1 MKSFY
6 IENDKLVRYIPHPE
20 LGEHVYRTD
29 VIITKEMFIECYE
42 KWIKA
47 QCDCEVKTDEN

>member
-42 KWIKA
+42 KWIKG
-47 QCDCEVKTDEN
+47 DEKCTQ